1 MKLKYIIA
9 ITHKIKNIL
18 FIALT
23 ILFLSSSIY
32 ITSSLIV
39 DARFTHIKK
48 QLNNNKIIMIMLADK
63 INKLENLERLENY
76 NDKNER

>member
-1 MKLKYIIA
+1 LKLKYIIA

-39 DARFTHIKK
+39 DVRFTYIKK